1 VGARLGFGISVVWIP
16 LAFLGDGL
24 TTLVLP
30 SALAGGTSATALGLI
45 TFAGIGLGVL
55 VQPLVGRL
63 SDRMRDRVDRRA
75 FMAACTL
82 PALAAL
88 ALLAVADSVPLAAV
102 AFLAT
107 MLAGSSI
114 QAAQQTLIP
123 EHIPGRAHGRAASL
137 KTAFDIGGAFVAFLV
152 LGWIL
157 ESAGTSAAVAVTAVV
172 LIVAVAILLVLVPA
186 RSRRPPPRSVR
197 SGPLRV
203 PSGFWQLVLARF
215 LFLFG
220 VYAVGRFLLLLV
232 ADRLAVP
239 AASAA
244 TETGV
249 LLALFSLITAA
260 AALVLA
266 RFIDR
271 VGRLRVMAGGVLL
284 AAAGTALFV
293 PQGGLAGVVLAGT
306 LLSVGTAAFAS
317 ANWAAVTDLSPA
329 ADSGRLLGLA
339 NLGTGGAAAAA
350 GLLGP
355 PIDLWGFTPALLFAT
370 LGMVVALVPLTR
382 PIRTARLEPTT

>member
-1 VGARLGFGISVVWIP
+1 MSVRLGLGISVVWVP

-24 TTLVLP
+24 TTLILP
-30 SALAGGTSATALGLI
+30 SALGEGTSATALGLI
-45 TFAGIGLGVL
+45 SFAGIGLGVL

-63 SDRMRDRVDRRA
+63 SDRMRDRVDRRT
-75 FMAACTL
+75 FMAAWLL

-88 ALLAVADSVPLAAV
+88 ALMAATDSIPLLAM
-102 AFLAT
+102 AFLAA

-123 EHIPGRAHGRAASL
+123 EHIPGRARGQAASL
-137 KTAFDIGGAFVAFLV
+137 KTAFDIGGAFFAFLV
-152 LGWIL
+152 LGWVL
-157 ESAGTSAAVAVTAVV
+157 ESAGVPAAVAVTAGV
-172 LIVAVAILLVLVPA
+172 LIAAVAILLFLVPA
-186 RSRRPPPRSVR
+186 PPP
-197 SGPLRV
+197 GPLPGSV
-203 PSGFWQLVLARF
+203 SSPPLHAPGGFWQLILARF

-244 TETGV
+244 TETGG
-249 LLALFSLITAA
+249 LLALFTLITAA
-260 AALVLA
+260 AALVLG

-271 VGRLRVMAGGVLL
+271 VGRRRVMAGGALL

-293 PQGGLAGVVLAGT
+293 PEGGLAGVVLAGT
-306 LLSVGTAAFAS
+306 LMSIGTAAFAS

-329 ADSGRLLGLA
+329 VDSGRLLGLA
-339 NLGTGGAAAAA
+339 NFGTGGAAAVA

-355 PIDLWGFTPALLFAT
+355 SIDLWGFTPALLFAI
-370 LGMVVALVPLTR
+370 LGMVAALVPLAR
-382 PIRTARLEPTT
+382 PIRTAQLEPTT

>member
-1 VGARLGFGISVVWIP
+1 MSVRLGLGISVVWVP

-24 TTLVLP
+24 TTLILP
-30 SALAGGTSATALGLI
+30 SALGEGTSATALGLI
-45 TFAGIGLGVL
+45 SFAGIGLGVL

-63 SDRMRDRVDRRA
+63 SDRMRDRVDRRT
-75 FMAACTL
+75 FMAAWLL

-88 ALLAVADSVPLAAV
+88 ALMAATDSIPLLAM
-102 AFLAT
+102 AFLAA

-123 EHIPGRAHGRAASL
+123 EHIPGRARGRAASL
-137 KTAFDIGGAFVAFLV
+137 KTAFDIGGAFFAFLV
-152 LGWIL
+152 LGWVL
-157 ESAGTSAAVAVTAVV
+157 ESAGVPAAVAVTAGL
-172 LIVAVAILLVLVPA
+172 LIAAVAILLVLVPA
-186 RSRRPPPRSVR
+186 APPLPGSV
-197 SGPLRV
+197 SSPPLLV
-203 PSGFWQLVLARF
+203 PGGFWQLIIARF

-244 TETGV
+244 TETGG
-249 LLALFSLITAA
+249 LLALFTLITAA
-260 AALVLA
+260 AALVLG
-266 RFIDR
+266 RFIDQVR
-271 VGRLRVMAGGVLL
+271 RRRVMAGGALL
-284 AAAGTALFV
+284 AATGTSLFV
-293 PQGGLAGVVLAGT
+293 PEGGLAGVVLAGT
-306 LLSVGTAAFAS
+306 LMSIGTAAFAS

-329 ADSGRLLGLA
+329 VDSGRLLGLA
-339 NLGTGGAAAAA
+339 NFGTGGAAAVA

-355 PIDLWGFTPALLFAT
+355 SIDLWGFTPALLFAT
-370 LGMVVALVPLTR
+370 LGMVASLVPLAR

>member
-1 VGARLGFGISVVWIP
+1 VGARLGLGISVVWIP

-24 TTLVLP
+24 TSLVLP
-30 SALAGGTSATALGLI
+30 SALGDRASATAVGLI
-45 TFAGIGLGVL
+45 TLTGIGLGVL

-63 SDRMRDRVDRRA
+63 SDRLRDRVDRRA
-75 FMAACTL
+75 FMVACSV

-88 ALLAVADSVPLAAV
+88 ALLAFADSVPLVAV
-102 AFLAT
+102 AFLVA

-123 EHIPGRAHGRAASL
+123 EHIPNRARGRAASL

-157 ESAGTSAAVAVTAVV
+157 EVAGMPAAVAVTAGV
-172 LIVAVAILLVLVPA
+172 LIAAVAIALVLVRA
-186 RSRRPPPRSVR
+186 EPPRPEPPSAT

-203 PSGFWQLVLARF
+203 PGGFWQLVLARF

-220 VYAVGRFLLLLV
+220 VYAVGRYLLLLV
-232 ADRLAVP
+232 SDRLAVP

-244 TETGV
+244 GETGG
-249 LLALFSLITAA
+249 LLALFTLITAA
-260 AALVLA
+260 AALILG
-266 RFIDR
+266 RFVDR
-271 VGRLRVMAGGVLL
+271 VGRIRVMAGGALV

-293 PQGGLAGVVLAGT
+293 PVGGLPGVVLAGT
-306 LLSVGTAAFAS
+306 LMSIGTAAFAS
-317 ANWAAVTDLSPA
+317 ANWAALTDLSPA
-329 ADSGRLLGLA
+329 VDSGRLLGLA

-355 PIDLWGFTPALLFAT
+355 TIDLWGFTPALLCAT
-370 LGMVVALVPLTR
+370 IGMVSALVPLAR
-382 PIRTARLEPTT
+382 PIRIARLEPTT